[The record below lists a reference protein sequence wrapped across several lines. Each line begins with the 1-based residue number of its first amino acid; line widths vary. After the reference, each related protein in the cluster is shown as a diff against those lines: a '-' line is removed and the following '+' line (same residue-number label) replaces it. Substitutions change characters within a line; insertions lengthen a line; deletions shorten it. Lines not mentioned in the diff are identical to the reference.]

1 MAEYSGLRRF
11 PAHDREASSQIEDDA
26 LLKYGDKLNSEL
38 SHFTNPYE
46 RWRTKRRIVG
56 RDFAKSRPNHTQEQ
70 LDKVYTAM
78 NLDSSSSPG
87 DFNRDDGFFGSLSR
101 AGSLA
106 VNSAGSLVDVAQMK
120 AAELMG
126 DTEEVM
132 TQQQQLDDSAVE
144 SGIIQRFEE
153 QSGDGKNAVTQF
165 LFDVAASAPI
175 MVGIMAAGTG
185 LGMAAGA
192 LGAPVWLA
200 GLLGMGAVDALSEMG
215 FNYADI
221 VTDKD
226 VRKKM
231 EVALGGEGELNEAS
245 MEEIRIKVQELLMDE
260 ADSSAAKVGIT
271 NFMNPLNL
279 SPVGGKFAKLMKA
292 GKGRMNAIGRKAVG
306 TGVRESIEEFGQS
319 YGSQYTA
326 AEAKMAGMERAGV
339 QDVPELKASWK
350 RAGYEAL
357 MGLAVGS
364 PIGVVSG
371 ARDYS
376 GYVSGKAN
384 IVEEGLSKGELRYK
398 KPGDKDFKGK
408 GPLRFIT
415 RREVDAG
422 DAAHFK
428 AFRDNL
434 DARERKIVDEELEV
448 MREGED
454 LFADKSSPEKLDL
467 REKNAKAFK
476 EYLDNP
482 PLVVEETET
491 TPEEGALEF
500 EDLTVEKL
508 YNQTLKRPEAI
519 RTERENITL
528 EVINDNPD
536 ASWSDIN
543 KLIGAVSRDRRT
555 EAKAAP
561 KKEDRFSKMGI
572 DLMDF
577 TLPPKKEG
585 KFSKMR
591 ENITSAAFE
600 RENARRDAEAQNL
613 PPTPAPIEQVGA
625 VPDANVDAAV
635 EATPAAPVPT
645 MTEGILG
652 KDASALEIEKVLKE
666 YAQGRQLKY
675 TDNEIHSLVL
685 GEIKNLKLKNKG
697 RIITTPGDKKGK
709 KTTEYD
715 ISYDNRV
722 NVIARMVNKLGLTVP
737 DPTAA
742 PVETVEATQAAVPG
756 VVDEVVEE
764 KPLII
769 RTKPNKQNFDS
780 TNTALPQKVDDADVS
795 QFINK
800 VVVIETPLAS
810 DKRSYVRV
818 EGSPDAQSKI
828 DREKLGLREPTTA
841 TPLTSRILTNFRVIK
856 FIGIEDGKIIFREVK
871 GGMNQDLTVP
881 NIPVKN
887 VPVSQATAE
896 NALRHLQ
903 TLEEKSFIGI
913 EEKGTGKN
921 KFNAAS
927 SSYLTVY
934 NNEELQESEQARGVI
949 DRQNKISALE
959 VEMESLEG
967 EIEIAEMNAD
977 ILQLKEEL
985 EDLLPEKVRS
995 KTRLKEVEPSTK
1007 ERPPLNILGRQQTTT
1022 NARIKNIQKV
1032 YDENDKILP
1041 PDEVNRTLD
1050 DIESTPTGGSV
1061 SAVDA
1066 LLSDVDKGGVP
1077 AFISNNLKK
1086 IAKDNNVEILKSDTP
1101 TDLIER
1107 LRTKT
1112 GGVVFDRSNIDIYE
1126 DVEEVTT
1133 GKGKKK
1139 KTKSVRKLAMTL
1151 PVKLDVSNKRFSDIL
1166 RLNGFDLIKTDG
1178 DGVVTLRLSDVVP
1191 NVRETKKFTDPI
1203 LNPVTG
1209 ADIEADIKTEKKEYG
1224 EDLGENIT
1232 RVYDPGRKDESQLGE
1247 VVKTKKA
1254 EAKLEEARQ
1263 AVAEEEDTREMDAEE
1278 SSMPEELKN
1287 WKKSAREKMANY
1299 NSSMKGKA
1307 GIPTTKA
1314 LEKLR
1319 GSLEG
1324 KAKDLSDTEL
1334 LEYLWA
1340 NEGTKKN
1347 GGTTGTPNIIVV
1359 GGKNKN
1365 KVGINDIEVTL
1376 KDKKDSAIYQ
1386 PQWTTANAPFKKL
1399 ADNYINKT
1407 PQPEAKK
1414 KLVPKSKAKPPVETP
1429 VVSTSIASPII
1440 SKEDLINT
1448 LPDADASKKNK
1459 GRWAKIVSNPENGFT
1474 DVSTWDATEYPGTS
1488 GFTTDIKKR
1497 LPGSEKGV
1505 PTKLTGLIRDRMRDW
1520 LIGRV
1525 QTEEDTDSLKA
1536 EMLDRFWPIL
1546 TTQGRK
1552 DINEAL
1558 VRKGSSGIPVA
1569 ILKKKSKI
1577 GKPTTA
1583 EPTPTEQAPIKQGF
1597 ISENA
1602 LSAERYTPTK
1612 SPSVPDVWY
1621 IDPTEVGGIFMPY
1634 IKAGQLVEYESFA
1647 DSVEQDFSLGFEVIR
1662 KGKQWYILKITGEG
1676 QRTTEEGKIDKIE
1689 VPAFMKD
1696 VLTRE
1701 GKETFG
1707 KNKPIDQISYK
1718 IPSKELRDSKTTSE
1732 IYVSLNRKVDVLD
1745 ELNKAHHDKK
1755 RIRYARIVP
1764 GNEESVEVYWV
1775 NEELVA
1781 EDKDGSQ
1788 LRGFITFKSNE
1799 LAQEF
1804 VQDIK
1809 DNNPDFNKIEN
1820 HYEVDLINRHIVGGP
1835 EGLLNSVINEIKEEA
1850 ILGNNFTTASIEL
1863 FDPLSTDTDP
1873 ALDAEPGEVVDS
1885 SPYELDP
1892 TPTPLWNPEE
1902 AVKSRDEEIKSLAA
1916 DPNVLKRIADDP
1928 PEGTPPL
1935 GLEVIKKITDRFRTM
1950 FPGSADISIV
1960 TGKSPGFAG
1969 LYDSKRKRIYLIADE
1984 HFFEEDV
1991 VKTLWHEG
1999 MGHGIQ
2005 SIITPEEFLELKQII
2020 ETSLPNRFQE
2030 ELAIINSDKEYKTR
2044 SDEEKNS
2051 IAAEEV
2057 FADFAENL
2065 EGQNATVIDS
2075 ITGWL
2080 RKVYNSFAKTLG
2092 LKQLDDPQTEAD
2104 IRALLLE
2111 TADAF
2116 RKPRAEG
2123 RSDVIVNVIP
2133 ESVDTSLKRRTKEE
2147 AVFNRTDLPE
2157 SALAPWLKLYST
2169 TDEES
2174 PSGSWWHNIRRNL
2187 TSKIVDPL
2195 RNIKEDI
2202 GMEQY
2207 MVARL
2212 AKRSD
2217 GVLATILRYSGVKI
2231 DRTNVNGVMIN
2242 ETVLDSNVKG
2252 LFESLKPLGTDSE
2265 RKRFFAWIAY
2275 NRANKLSKEGRE
2287 NRFDADDIK
2296 KGLKFNEGD
2305 MKDASTGAMLKRSV
2319 VYEGV
2324 RKDVMDMNK
2333 SIIDFGIKMG
2343 LLQETAAKNFEKD
2356 FYVPFY
2362 RIIEEEIGKSKV
2374 GNTTD
2379 YNSLTGQTGVKKLK
2393 GSGKPIGDPFNNLLQ
2408 NWLHII
2414 DASLKNDAA
2423 FTTIRSALTIQ
2434 DPMNSSQMLVEKA
2447 LSNTA
2452 RTLRVLESGKEK
2464 FYNVNNKLLYDS
2476 LASLGPETKFP
2487 GFKLM
2492 IGAKGLFTKI
2502 ITNNPVF
2509 KVNNILRDTVS
2520 AAGTSDIGFNL
2531 YKNAVGG
2538 YKSLKDNEAQML
2550 VSGGYIQFA
2559 HTRADDPNYA
2569 ETLLN
2574 KELSSGYILNNPESD
2589 ETFLSALKKARH
2601 MGRGVWDWYTR
2612 VGDKLENANRA
2623 GLFKSLIEKGK
2634 SQTEAAFESRDLM
2647 DFTLHGGAD
2656 WVKLVTSLTPFAN
2669 AMLQGKYKLGR
2680 AVINN
2685 PKPVAIVAGL
2695 VMLASLYEEMLFEDD
2710 EEYQARPD
2718 WDRDTYWWLKIPG
2731 TDTIFKL
2738 PKPHEFSMIGNLGW
2752 RALKLSE
2759 EENPE
2764 YSKALLGG
2772 VKAIVSREFG
2782 IVPLPQAI
2790 KPLLELGINKN
2801 LFFDRPIEPMGS
2813 QGRSPSLRYGQYT
2826 SETSILASQILEYSP
2841 IDKLKLSPFQLEHL
2855 INGYFSWGGEMALG
2869 LADMLTRAVG
2879 DFPERPA
2886 RKLLDYPMARRLFKS
2901 SPIRNTKAGTVFYK
2915 RLKEMEQAVQDL
2927 NFARKLK
2934 DWDKAKEL
2942 YERDKDLLKFS
2953 AFMRKKARSVN
2964 DFNTRIKEIKN
2975 DKDMGADE
2983 KAVMMDRLYQLRN
2996 ILISKVVKTPA
3007 FR

>member
-1 MAEYSGLRRF
+1 
-11 PAHDREASSQIEDDA
+11 
-26 LLKYGDKLNSEL
+26 
-38 SHFTNPYE
+38 
-46 RWRTKRRIVG
+46 
-56 RDFAKSRPNHTQEQ
+56 
-70 LDKVYTAM
+70 
-78 NLDSSSSPG
+78 
-87 DFNRDDGFFGSLSR
+87 
-101 AGSLA
+101 
-106 VNSAGSLVDVAQMK
+106 
-120 AAELMG
+120 
-126 DTEEVM
+126 
-132 TQQQQLDDSAVE
+132 
-144 SGIIQRFEE
+144 
-153 QSGDGKNAVTQF
+153 
-165 LFDVAASAPI
+165 
-175 MVGIMAAGTG
+175 
-185 LGMAAGA
+185 
-192 LGAPVWLA
+192 
-200 GLLGMGAVDALSEMG
+200 
-215 FNYADI
+215 
-221 VTDKD
+221 
-226 VRKKM
+226 
-231 EVALGGEGELNEAS
+231 
-245 MEEIRIKVQELLMDE
+245 
-260 ADSSAAKVGIT
+260 
-271 NFMNPLNL
+271 
-279 SPVGGKFAKLMKA
+279 
-292 GKGRMNAIGRKAVG
+292 
-306 TGVRESIEEFGQS
+306 
-319 YGSQYTA
+319 
-326 AEAKMAGMERAGV
+326 
-339 QDVPELKASWK
+339 
-350 RAGYEAL
+350 
-357 MGLAVGS
+357 
-364 PIGVVSG
+364 
-371 ARDYS
+371 
-376 GYVSGKAN
+376 
-384 IVEEGLSKGELRYK
+384 
-398 KPGDKDFKGK
+398 
-408 GPLRFIT
+408 
-415 RREVDAG
+415 
-422 DAAHFK
+422 
-428 AFRDNL
+428 
-434 DARERKIVDEELEV
+434 
-448 MREGED
+448 
-454 LFADKSSPEKLDL
+454 
-467 REKNAKAFK
+467 
-476 EYLDNP
+476 
-482 PLVVEETET
+482 
-491 TPEEGALEF
+491 
-500 EDLTVEKL
+500 
-508 YNQTLKRPEAI
+508 
-519 RTERENITL
+519 
-528 EVINDNPD
+528 
-536 ASWSDIN
+536 
-543 KLIGAVSRDRRT
+543 
-555 EAKAAP
+555 
-561 KKEDRFSKMGI
+561 
-572 DLMDF
+572 
-577 TLPPKKEG
+577 
-585 KFSKMR
+585 
-591 ENITSAAFE
+591 
-600 RENARRDAEAQNL
+600 
-613 PPTPAPIEQVGA
+613 
-625 VPDANVDAAV
+625 
-635 EATPAAPVPT
+635 
-645 MTEGILG
+645 
-652 KDASALEIEKVLKE
+652 
-666 YAQGRQLKY
+666 
-675 TDNEIHSLVL
+675 
-685 GEIKNLKLKNKG
+685 
-697 RIITTPGDKKGK
+697 
-709 KTTEYD
+709 
-715 ISYDNRV
+715 
-722 NVIARMVNKLGLTVP
+722 
-737 DPTAA
+737 
-742 PVETVEATQAAVPG
+742 
-756 VVDEVVEE
+756 
-764 KPLII
+764 
-769 RTKPNKQNFDS
+769 
-780 TNTALPQKVDDADVS
+780 
-795 QFINK
+795 
-800 VVVIETPLAS
+800 
-810 DKRSYVRV
+810 
-818 EGSPDAQSKI
+818 
-828 DREKLGLREPTTA
+828 
-841 TPLTSRILTNFRVIK
+841 
-856 FIGIEDGKIIFREVK
+856 
-871 GGMNQDLTVP
+871 
-881 NIPVKN
+881 
-887 VPVSQATAE
+887 
-896 NALRHLQ
+896 
-903 TLEEKSFIGI
+903 
-913 EEKGTGKN
+913 
-921 KFNAAS
+921 
-927 SSYLTVY
+927 
-934 NNEELQESEQARGVI
+934 
-949 DRQNKISALE
+949 
-959 VEMESLEG
+959 
-967 EIEIAEMNAD
+967 
-977 ILQLKEEL
+977 
-985 EDLLPEKVRS
+985 
-995 KTRLKEVEPSTK
+995 
-1007 ERPPLNILGRQQTTT
+1007 
-1022 NARIKNIQKV
+1022 
-1032 YDENDKILP
+1032 
-1041 PDEVNRTLD
+1041 
-1050 DIESTPTGGSV
+1050 
-1061 SAVDA
+1061 
-1066 LLSDVDKGGVP
+1066 
-1077 AFISNNLKK
+1077 
-1086 IAKDNNVEILKSDTP
+1086 
-1101 TDLIER
+1101 
-1107 LRTKT
+1107 
-1112 GGVVFDRSNIDIYE
+1112 
-1126 DVEEVTT
+1126 
-1133 GKGKKK
+1133 
-1139 KTKSVRKLAMTL
+1139 
-1151 PVKLDVSNKRFSDIL
+1151 
-1166 RLNGFDLIKTDG
+1166 
-1178 DGVVTLRLSDVVP
+1178 
-1191 NVRETKKFTDPI
+1191 
-1203 LNPVTG
+1203 
-1209 ADIEADIKTEKKEYG
+1209 
-1224 EDLGENIT
+1224 
-1232 RVYDPGRKDESQLGE
+1232 
-1247 VVKTKKA
+1247 
-1254 EAKLEEARQ
+1254 
-1263 AVAEEEDTREMDAEE
+1263 MDAEE

-1299 NSSMKGKA
+1299 NSTMKGNA

-1376 KDKKDSAIYQ
+1376 KNQKAPAIYQ
-1386 PQWTTANAPFKKL
+1386 PQWTNANAPFKKL

-1414 KLVPKSKAKPPVETP
+1414 KLVPKSKAKPPVETE
-1429 VVSTSIASPII
+1429 VVSTPVASPII

-1448 LPDADASKKNK
+1448 LPDADANKKNK

-1474 DVSTWDATEYPGTS
+1474 DVSTWNATDYPGTS

-1505 PTKLTGLIRDRMRDW
+1505 PTKLTGLIRNRMRDW

-1546 TTQGRK
+1546 TVQGRN

-1577 GKPTTA
+1577 SKPATA
-1583 EPTPTEQAPIKQGF
+1583 EPTPIEQAPIKQGF

-1634 IKAGQLVEYESFA
+1634 IKTGQLVEYESFA

-1676 QRTTEEGKIDKIE
+1676 QRTTEEGKINKIE

-1701 GKETFG
+1701 GKDTFG

-1781 EDKDGSQ
+1781 EDKDGNQ

-1820 HYEVDLINRHIVGGP
+1820 HYEVDLINKHIVGGP
-1835 EGLLNSVINEIKEEA
+1835 EGLLNSVINEIKEA
-1850 ILGNNFTTASIEL
+1850 DILGKNFTTASIEL

-1873 ALDAEPGEVVDS
+1873 ALDAEPGELVDL

-1892 TPTPLWNPEE
+1892 TPNSLWNPDE
-1902 AVKSRDEEIKSLAA
+1902 AMKSRDKEIESLAA

-2030 ELAIINSDKEYKTR
+2030 ELEIINSDKEYKSR

-2065 EGQNATVIDS
+2065 EGQNATVVDS
-2075 ITGWL
+2075 ITAWL
-2080 RKVYNSFAKTLG
+2080 RKVYNSFAKALG
-2092 LKQLDDPQTEAD
+2092 LKQFDDPQTEAD
-2104 IRALLLE
+2104 LKALLLE
-2111 TADAF
+2111 TADAL

-2133 ESVDTSLKRRTKEE
+2133 ENVDTSLKRRTKEE

-2157 SALAPWLKLYST
+2157 SSLAPWLKLYST

-2187 TSKIVDPL
+2187 ASKILDPY

-2212 AKRSD
+2212 AKRAD
-2217 GVLATILRYSGVKI
+2217 GVLATILRFSGVKI

-2242 ETVLDSNVKG
+2242 ETVLDANVKG

-2343 LLQETAAKNFEKD
+2343 LLQETAAKNFEQD

-2362 RIIEEEIGKSKV
+2362 RIIEEEIGNSKV
-2374 GNTTD
+2374 GNTIN

-2464 FYNVNNKLLYDS
+2464 FYNINNKLLYDS
-2476 LASLGPETKFP
+2476 LASLGPDTKFP

-2509 KVNNILRDTVS
+2509 KTNNILRDTVS

-2531 YKNAVGG
+2531 WKNAVGG
-2538 YKSLKDNEAQML
+2538 YKALKEYEAQML

-2634 SQTEAAFESRDLM
+2634 SQTEAAFGSRDLM

-2718 WDRDTYWWLKIPG
+2718 WDRDTYWWIKIPG
-2731 TDTIFKL
+2731 TDINFKL

-2764 YSKALLGG
+2764 YSKALLSG

-2869 LADMLTRAVG
+2869 LADMLTRTVG

-2975 DKDMGADE
+2975 DKNMGADE